1 MTSKTGSKH
10 SFDGHSASAVPPQV
24 YVAQAIRATEAARMT
39 EPRYLFSAELFQ
51 SPAPFSHVAVSRLGL
66 AFISGLIGQAPDT
79 GELVSAELRPQAE
92 AMFDNFALL
101 LTEAGLDA
109 RDVLRI
115 TLYLTSYEDFAEI
128 NAIYRERLSEPYPSR
143 VTTQVAG
150 LPLGAR
156 VQIDAVVDAAGTATA

>member
-1 MTSKTGSKH
+1 
-10 SFDGHSASAVPPQV
+10 
-24 YVAQAIRATEAARMT
+24 MT
-39 EPRYLFSAELFQ
+39 EPRYLFSAELYQ

-66 AFISGLIGQAPDT
+66 AFISGLIGQARDT

-101 LTEAGLDA
+101 LAEARLDA
-109 RDVLRI
+109 RSVLRT

-128 NAIYRERLSEPYPSR
+128 NTIYRERLSEPYPTR
-143 VTTQVAG
+143 VTVQVAG

-156 VQIDAVVDAAGTATA
+156 VQIDSVVDAASTATT

>member
-1 MTSKTGSKH
+1 
-10 SFDGHSASAVPPQV
+10 
-24 YVAQAIRATEAARMT
+24 MT

-51 SPAPFSHVAVSRLGL
+51 SPAPFSHVAVSRIGL
-66 AFISGLIGQAPDT
+66 AFISGLIGQARDT

-92 AMFDNFALL
+92 AMFDNLTLL
-101 LTEAGLDA
+101 LAEAGLDA
-109 RDVLRI
+109 RDVLQT

-143 VTTQVAG
+143 VTVQVAG

-156 VQIDAVVDAAGTATA
+156 VQIDAVVDAAGAATT